1 MTKPKTASELNGLVY
16 GVTVIPSMGTVP
28 LYERPLF
35 WAGDVVVVVLV
46 VLNII
51 FW

>member
-1 MTKPKTASELNGLVY
+1 
-16 GVTVIPSMGTVP
+16 

-35 WAGDVVVVVLV
+35 WAGVVVVVFF